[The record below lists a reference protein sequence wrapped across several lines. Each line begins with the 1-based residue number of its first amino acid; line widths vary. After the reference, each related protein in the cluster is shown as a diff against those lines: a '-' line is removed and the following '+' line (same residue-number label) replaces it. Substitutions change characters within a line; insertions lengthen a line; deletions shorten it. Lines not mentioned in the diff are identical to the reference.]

1 MKSAIRFF
9 LLAAALSLP
18 GALSLST
25 RGGAASAQG
34 GGQGRAQQQPPAR
47 NTPTPADADERPI
60 DVNVRIVRLP
70 VTVLDKKDQ
79 PVSGLTAAD
88 FAVFEDKQPQQ
99 INGFIDEKTGVP
111 VHVAVLLDISGST
124 AGKLEFAKTAAKD
137 FIYTA
142 VRVRRDQGAFGIF
155 DDDLNLIQDFT
166 DKHDLLDKAIDTVK
180 KPGRNTALWDA
191 IWLMCD
197 EKMRGVAGRRVIVV
211 ITDGDDTASRATM
224 KEAIEMAQAT
234 ETTVFAIST
243 KAGLSGVVPGV
254 EMGTPKDAGDRE
266 LDRLSGETG
275 GKAFFIGDRINLERA
290 FSRVAKELRSQ
301 YVITYRPARE
311 FDDTDRRIEV
321 KLTTNRDGLKVRTR
335 RGYKAARAVK

>member
-1 MKSAIRFF
+1 MKLSIRIY
-9 LLAAALSLP
+9 LLVAALGLLG
-18 GALSLST
+18 GALSLSP
-25 RGGAASAQG
+25 RGAAAQG
-34 GGQGRAQQQPPAR
+34 QNRNQQQPRP
-47 NTPTPADADERPI
+47 TPTPPDADERPL

-70 VTVLDKKDQ
+70 ITVLDKKDQ
-79 PVSGLTAAD
+79 PVSGLTASD

-142 VRVRRDQGAFGIF
+142 VRVRRDQGAFGVF

-191 IWLMCD
+191 VWLMCD
-197 EKMRGVAGRRVIVV
+197 EKMRGVPGRRVIVV

-254 EMGTPKDAGDRE
+254 DMGTPKDAGDRE
-266 LDRLSGETG
+266 IDRLAGETG

-301 YVITYRPARE
+301 YIVTYRPTRE

-321 KLTTNRDGLKVRTR
+321 KLTNSRDGLKVRTR
-335 RGYKAARAVK
+335 RGYKASRAIK